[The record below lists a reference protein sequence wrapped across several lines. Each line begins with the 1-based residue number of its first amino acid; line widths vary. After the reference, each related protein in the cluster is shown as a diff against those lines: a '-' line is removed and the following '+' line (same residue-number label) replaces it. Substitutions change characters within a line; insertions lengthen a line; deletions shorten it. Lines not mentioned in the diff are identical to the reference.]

1 MNKTVTLCL
10 KIYYRLS
17 NTSFKPTKFQ
27 CSEHSPQVKL
37 LQLHE
42 SFQLKSHN
50 QTLPQRRGGSRGWV
64 QGVRTPPPWDF
75 LQFSNTTGILP
86 KKNTMWFIGVEVEQE
101 ASAPPP
107 KKILDPPLQ
116 RKQVKFYRFN
126 SDRWIR
132 LISINRFL
140 SIYRMI
146 FRYQFLSNDYARQ
159 YFKRIGL
166 KTLNWLLL
174 KINLLCTLNLNG
186 FQCFIQHFAWSQ
198 TNVWSFE
205 GLWAVLWMTNYT

>member
-1 MNKTVTLCL
+1 MNKTVTLCFIDFQIL
-10 KIYYRLS
+10 HLNQLS
-17 NTSFKPTKFQ
+17 FNVQNSLHKWNS
-27 CSEHSPQVKL
+27 CSCTNH
-37 LQLHE
+37 
-42 SFQLKSHN
+42 FN
-50 QTLPQRRGGSRGWV
+50 QRVTIKRSL
-64 QGVRTPPPWDF
+64 
-75 LQFSNTTGILP
+75 N
-86 KKNTMWFIGVEVEQE
+86 E
-101 ASAPPP
+101 
-107 KKILDPPLQ
+107 

-126 SDRWIR
+126 IDRWIR
-132 LISINRFL
+132 LISINRFV

-146 FRYQFLSNDYARQ
+146 FRYQFLSNDNAGQ

-205 GLWAVLWMTNYT
+205 GLWTVLCMTNYT

>member
-1 MNKTVTLCL
+1 MNKTVTLCFIDFQIL
-10 KIYYRLS
+10 HLNQLS
-17 NTSFKPTKFQ
+17 FNVQNTLHKWNS
-27 CSEHSPQVKL
+27 CSCTNHFIK
-37 LQLHE
+37 E
-42 SFQLKSHN
+42 SQSNAPSMQGRILGEGA
-50 QTLPQRRGGSRGWV
+50 GGA
-64 QGVRTPPPWDF
+64 PPPPEITCSF
-75 LQFSNTTGILP
+75 LIQLVFCK

-101 ASAPPP
+101 TSAPPP

-116 RKQVKFYRFN
+116 RTQVKFYRFN

-146 FRYQFLSNDYARQ
+146 FRYQFLSNDYAGQ